1 MSDVIRDPFDEE
13 LSRRLARELPR
24 YTAPARLRV
33 AIVRAAEPSPRR
45 WGWGW
50 GWFGPSLAS
59 AATALVL
66 VLAFLPMLP
75 RIAPADP
82 LQRLVRSVVAEHT
95 RVRMWGAR
103 RPDVV
108 PAALPRVTEE
118 SGVGLERVFIG
129 DDRLEALSAEPV
141 FLEQRRGLAIHY
153 RDTAGRLVS
162 YVAIPAPEMP
172 IPERRRVE
180 VDRFRP
186 ALFHDQGHSVW
197 VWKQGDLVCLLVG
210 SLVTQAELQDFRDYF
225 VRVRSET
232 EPFLPY

>member
-1 MSDVIRDPFDEE
+1 MSDTLPGPFDDE
-13 LSRRLARELPR
+13 LSRRLAQELPR
-24 YTAPARLRV
+24 HAAPARLRV
-33 AIVRAAEPSPRR
+33 AIIRAAEPAPRR
-45 WGWGW
+45 WGR
-50 GWFGPSLAS
+50 GWFGPSLAA
-59 AATALVL
+59 AATTLVL

-75 RIAPADP
+75 RLAPADP
-82 LQRLVRSVVAEHT
+82 VQRLVRSVVAEHT

-108 PAALPRVTEE
+108 PAALPWVTEE

-129 DDRLEALSAEPV
+129 DDRLEALGAEPV

-153 RDTAGRLVS
+153 RDTTGRLVS

-186 ALFHDQGHSVW
+186 ALFHDHGHSVW